1 MKKTFTPQQK
11 AAVALAAIRGDTTI
25 NQISGAYEVHPT
37 QAQSWKKIAQENL
50 PALFADKRKTVR
62 RRLLFIGGG
71 FAVLALL
78 FAVSFWF
85 AGSGSDGGTVSV
97 LSGAL
102 AADDWKRGNENAKV
116 VLIEYSDFQC
126 PACASYYP
134 LVKALHDE
142 FSDSLL
148 VVYRHFP
155 LSQIH
160 TNADPAAR
168 AAEAAGKQGKF
179 WEMHDLLFERQK
191 EWSSDRNASGTFA
204 AYAGML
210 GLDTNRF
217 ISDFNSPE
225 VIERVRSDYQGGFR
239 AGIAGTPTFFLNGK
253 KIQNPRSYDEFKKI
267 ISETA
272 Q

>member
-1 MKKTFTPQQK
+1 MLYFLAYLTQSQK
-11 AAVALAAIRGDTTI
+11 
-25 NQISGAYEVHPT
+25 
-37 QAQSWKKIAQENL
+37 NL
-50 PALFADKRKTVR
+50 R
-62 RRLLFIGGG
+62 RRLLFIGCG
-71 FAVLALL
+71 FVALALL

-85 AGSGSDGGTVSV
+85 ARSGDSGGTASV

-102 AADDWKRGNENAKV
+102 ASDDWMRGNENAKA

-126 PACASYYP
+126 PACGSYYP
-134 LVKALHDE
+134 LVRALHDE
-142 FSDSLL
+142 FGDSLL

-160 TNADPAAR
+160 ANAELAAR
-168 AAEAAGKQGKF
+168 AAEAAGTQGKF

-204 AYAGML
+204 AYAGTL
-210 GLDTNRF
+210 GLDTGRF
-217 ISDFNSPE
+217 INDFNSQE
-225 VIERVRSDYQGGFR
+225 IKERVRRDYQNGFR

-253 KIQNPRSYDEFKKI
+253 KIQNPRSYEEFKKI
-267 ISETA
+267 ISESL